1 MGTGNLEIVKEF
13 LKALSEGKSG
23 DELSYFYAKDVIQTE
38 YPNSLSKKITE
49 RNFHEILEAS
59 IRGKQA
65 ISKQKYE
72 IVKSYS
78 VDDVIIIEAIWTGI
92 LSIPVGKLAVGDEMK
107 AYFAQFIEF
116 KNGKIIKQRTYDCFE
131 NFL

>member
-1 MGTGNLEIVKEF
+1 VGTGHLEIVKE
-13 LKALSEGKSG
+13 LLSALGEGKSG
-23 DELSYFYAKDVIQTE
+23 DELSYFYAKDVILTE

-78 VDDVIIIEAIWTGI
+78 VGDVVIIEAIWTGI